1 MNITYDNTDIF
12 SGSHVEVAI
21 STNIDAEP
29 SFFDPS
35 FSTVNNLAEFPKIS
49 FRNDITTLE
58 EYNSDVTAKLRGGRS
73 IENTNLSLYRVIDDE
88 HQELLNQAVLNKQL
102 LRFRVFYVIDSDP
115 NTSGQMGYYVVYDA
129 YVTSTKT
136 KGSDTSA
143 VTIDYRLEPEGS
155 VLIDGRA
162 VQGRLLREGDFG
174 IGAGVGVFP
183 GVIDSE
189 SLSGNRFVTYKGT
202 VSSNPFGADTTMISL
217 QPNEDGGW
225 QLTSSV
231 TGNPRLRVRTINKN
245 GATGWFKIFTSAEKP
260 NAQDVG
266 AVSLTARVDFGEY

>member
-35 FSTVNNLAEFPKIS
+35 FSTVNNLAEFPKIA
-49 FRNDITTLE
+49 FRNEIATLE

-102 LRFRVFYVIDSDP
+102 LRFRVFYVIDTDP
-115 NTSGQMGYYVVYDA
+115 NTRGQMGYYVVYDA

-202 VSSNPFGADTTMISL
+202 ASSNPFGADTTMISL

-245 GATGWFKIFTSAEKP
+245 GATGWFKIYSSAEKP
-260 NAQDVG
+260 TAADVG

>member
-1 MNITYDNTDIF
+1 MSITYDNMDIF
-12 SGSHVEVAI
+12 TGSHVELSI

-35 FSTVNNLAEFPKIS
+35 FSTVENLASFPTIS
-49 FRNDITTLE
+49 FSNEIETLE
-58 EYNSDVTAKLRGGRS
+58 EYNSDVTAKLRGGRK
-73 IENTNLSLYRVIDDE
+73 IENTNLSLYRVINDE
-88 HQELLNQAVLNKQL
+88 HQELLNQAVLSKQL
-102 LRFRVFYVIDSDP
+102 LRFRVFYVIDTDQ
-115 NTSGQMGYYVVYDA
+115 NTSGQTGYYCVYDA
-129 YVTSTKT
+129 YVTSAKT

-143 VTIDYRLEPEGS
+143 VTVEYRLEPEGS
-155 VLIDGRA
+155 VLLDGVA
-162 VQGRLLREGDFG
+162 TLGRVIREGDFG

-202 VSSNPFGADTTMISL
+202 ASSNPFGADTTMISL

-225 QLTSSV
+225 QLTGSV
-231 TGNPRLRVRTINKN
+231 TGNPRLRVRTIQKD
-245 GATGWFKIFTSAEKP
+245 GATGWFKVYTSAEKP
-260 NAQDVG
+260 TAADVG